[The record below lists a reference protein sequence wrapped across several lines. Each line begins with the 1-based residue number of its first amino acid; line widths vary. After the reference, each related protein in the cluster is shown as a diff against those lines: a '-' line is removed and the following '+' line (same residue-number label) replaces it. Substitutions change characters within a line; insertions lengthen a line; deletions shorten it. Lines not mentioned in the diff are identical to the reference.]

1 MELTKQVV
9 QFMNDGFPSFIID
22 TSKTIRWGKCRRCK
36 SIENRDQKF
45 VSIHDKPCMGGCGF
59 GKKGNIPR
67 YTVEDLVP
75 VTSQCGNCGSLKGFD
90 FPEDSGV
97 EKAEQ
102 NNHEMY
108 GKGKAS
114 MLEENGPED
123 HDHILENVE
132 NEFSD
137 EIGKQFEASWTETSV
152 NEPAVKG
159 EVEEQV
165 YTIEPPAGFEMA
177 RFSNGSEMIEDDSNH
192 NNMIQQSCYAHLVNP
207 GETPHMQK
215 KIPIDTLLGIR
226 KSSAKG
232 MINIWE
238 PKTYGSRLINEECK
252 SKMGFSPEYMNQG
265 NRKLSDQ
272 TIHRILTDINF
283 KTDEIKSLCEKFEH
297 IDKKS
302 KAGKEILKQ
311 IENLEEKIGDRTY
324 VLKTGQNILGQNKT
338 VYDVRI
344 NRYDQVKLEK
354 LQLEL
359 DVKCE
364 EPLMDIRKI
373 FKDVKTRKNKA
384 KAAKAAATRKRNI
397 AAKRK
402 ATKKNAP
409 KKKAPKKKA
418 TKKKVS
424 KK

>member
-45 VSIHDKPCMGGCGF
+45 VSIHDKPCVGGCGC
-59 GKKGNIPR
+59 GKKGNVPR

-123 HDHILENVE
+123 HDHIIKNVE

-137 EIGKQFEASWTETSV
+137 EIGKQFESSWTEKAV

-159 EVEEQV
+159 EVEKQE
-165 YTIEPPAGFEMA
+165 YTIEPSDGFEMA
-177 RFSNGSEMIEDDSNH
+177 RFSNGSEMIENDSNH

-215 KIPIDTLLGIR
+215 KIPIKKLKAIR
-226 KSSAKG
+226 ESTAKK
-232 MINIWE
+232 MINLWE
-238 PKTYGSRLINEECK
+238 QKTYGSRLTNEECK
-252 SKMGFSPEYMNQG
+252 SKMGFSPECDNKG

-272 TIHRILTDINF
+272 TIHRILTDINY
-283 KTDEIKSLCEKFEH
+283 KSDELEDLWDRYEYVSTNHKES
-297 IDKKS
+297 KKVL
-302 KAGKEILKQ
+302 KEIE
-311 IENLEEKIGDRTY
+311 ILEEKIGDNIY
-324 VLKTGQNILGQNKT
+324 VLKTGNNILGHNKT
-338 VYDVRI
+338 VYDVKI
-344 NRYDQVKLEK
+344 NRYDPVKLEQ

-359 DVKCE
+359 DVRCE
-364 EPLMDIRKI
+364 ESIIDLEKI

-397 AAKRK
+397 AAKKK
-402 ATKKNAP
+402 AAKKNAP
-409 KKKAPKKKA
+409 KKKV